1 MVRDHQPTFAGL
13 KSLIKEGNTFLLK
26 RNDGGKDRFVS
37 PERLNDYLD
46 FLLKAKWIAKPEQKY
61 VITGIGETACNRDV
75 FNKALLRSI
84 ETEILLEGFD
94 FELLESLIKELLV
107 DMIPPTP
114 IKIKDRAGMKGKLL
128 KLDSATR
135 LAIQLLPSTGQFM
148 KGTADTIFPSEMGG

>member
-1 MVRDHQPTFAGL
+1 MIRDHHPTFAGL
-13 KSLIKEGNTFLLK
+13 IMGGNMFPLK
-26 RNDGGKDRFVS
+26 RNDDGKDRFVS

-46 FLLKAKWIAKPEQKY
+46 FLLMAKWIVRPSQKY
-61 VITGIGETACNRDV
+61 VLTAVGESACNRET
-75 FNKALLRSI
+75 FNRSLLRSI
-84 ETEILLEGFD
+84 ETEVLLDGVD
-94 FELLESLIKELLV
+94 FELLDSLIKALLL